1 MAMPARYRERL
12 LESCGG
18 RLVVTVDRDHCLLVY
33 PLPEWEIIE
42 EKLNALPSLNKQSRL
57 LQRLLIGHAT
67 ELDMDGQGR
76 ILLPAM
82 LRDFAGLKKKTVLI
96 GQGKKFEIWDEETW
110 NESQEEWV
118 AAVQADDGELPAALE
133 DLSLDEALESLN
145 IRPSGIYIDATFGRG
160 GHSRAIL
167 QQLDAKGR
175 LIAFDQDL
183 EAVAFAKQ
191 QFADEP
197 RLSIEHCNFNQ
208 VADVIERYGLKEKI
222 DGVLMDLGVSSPQ
235 LDDAERGFSFLRS
248 GPLDMRMDTSQGET
262 ARQWLARVKPADLI
276 NVLKRYGEE
285 KFAKRI
291 ATAIVETRAERDI
304 TETGDLA
311 EIISNAIPVK
321 EKHKHPATR
330 SFQAIRIYINEELR
344 AVEQGLQGAV
354 SVLAKGGRLSVISF
368 HSLEDRIVKRFMRD
382 ISSRPKLPAGL
393 PVMEAD
399 IEVPYR
405 LAGKPVVAGEQELK
419 VNPRARSAR
428 LRVLERRL

>member
-1 MAMPARYRERL
+1 MGDFNHQSVL
-12 LESCGG
+12 LE
-18 RLVVTVDRDHCLLVY
+18 
-33 PLPEWEIIE
+33 
-42 EKLNALPSLNKQSRL
+42 
-57 LQRLLIGHAT
+57 
-67 ELDMDGQGR
+67 
-76 ILLPAM
+76 
-82 LRDFAGLKKKTVLI
+82 
-96 GQGKKFEIWDEETW
+96 
-110 NESQEEWV
+110 
-118 AAVQADDGELPAALE
+118 
-133 DLSLDEALESLN
+133 EALESLN

-167 QQLDAKGR
+167 QQLNEQGR
-175 LIAFDQDL
+175 LIAFDQDP

-197 RLSIEHCNFNQ
+197 RLTIEHCNFNQ
-208 VADVIERYGLKEKI
+208 VADVVEQYGLSGKI
-222 DGVLMDLGVSSPQ
+222 DGVLMDLGVSSPH
-235 LDDAERGFSFLRS
+235 LDDAERGFSFMRS
-248 GPLDMRMDTSQGET
+248 GPLDMRMDTTQGET
-262 ARQWLARVKPADLI
+262 AGQWLARVKPADLI
-276 NVLKRYGEE
+276 NVLKKYGEE

-291 ATAIVETRAERDI
+291 ATAIVETRAIREI

-330 SFQAIRIYINEELR
+330 SFQAIRIYINQELQML
-344 AVEQGLQGAV
+344 EQGLKGAV

-399 IEVPYR
+399 IEVPFR
-405 LAGKPVVAGEQELK
+405 LVSKPIVAGAKELK
-419 VNPRARSAR
+419 ANPRSRSAR

>member
-1 MAMPARYRERL
+1 M
-12 LESCGG
+12 G
-18 RLVVTVDRDHCLLVY
+18 
-33 PLPEWEIIE
+33 
-42 EKLNALPSLNKQSRL
+42 
-57 LQRLLIGHAT
+57 
-67 ELDMDGQGR
+67 
-76 ILLPAM
+76 
-82 LRDFAGLKKKTVLI
+82 DFNHQAVL
-96 GQGKKFEIWDEETW
+96 
-110 NESQEEWV
+110 
-118 AAVQADDGELPAALE
+118 
-133 DLSLDEALESLN
+133 LDEALESLN

>member
-1 MAMPARYRERL
+1 M
-12 LESCGG
+12 
-18 RLVVTVDRDHCLLVY
+18 
-33 PLPEWEIIE
+33 
-42 EKLNALPSLNKQSRL
+42 
-57 LQRLLIGHAT
+57 
-67 ELDMDGQGR
+67 
-76 ILLPAM
+76 
-82 LRDFAGLKKKTVLI
+82 
-96 GQGKKFEIWDEETW
+96 
-110 NESQEEWV
+110 
-118 AAVQADDGELPAALE
+118 
-133 DLSLDEALESLN
+133 DEALESLN
-145 IRPSGIYIDATFGRG
+145 ICPSGIYIDATFGSG

-167 QQLDAKGR
+167 QQLGEKGR
-175 LIAFDQDL
+175 LIAFDQDP

-208 VADVIERYGLKEKI
+208 VADVIEQYGLKEKI

-291 ATAIVETRAERDI
+291 ATAIVETRAEREI

-311 EIISNAIPVK
+311 DIISNAIPVK

-344 AVEQGLQGAV
+344 AVEQGLKGAV
-354 SVLAKGGRLSVISF
+354 SVLAKEGRLSVISF

-382 ISSRPKLPAGL
+382 MSSRPKLPAGL

-405 LAGKPVVAGEQELK
+405 LVGKPVVAGKKELE

-428 LRVLERRL
+428 LRVLERRI

>member
-1 MAMPARYRERL
+1 MSDFNHQSVL
-12 LESCGG
+12 L
-18 RLVVTVDRDHCLLVY
+18 
-33 PLPEWEIIE
+33 
-42 EKLNALPSLNKQSRL
+42 N
-57 LQRLLIGHAT
+57 
-67 ELDMDGQGR
+67 
-76 ILLPAM
+76 
-82 LRDFAGLKKKTVLI
+82 
-96 GQGKKFEIWDEETW
+96 
-110 NESQEEWV
+110 
-118 AAVQADDGELPAALE
+118 
-133 DLSLDEALESLN
+133 EALESLN
-145 IRPSGIYIDATFGRG
+145 ICPSGNYIDATFGRG

-167 QQLDAKGR
+167 QKLNEKGR
-175 LIAFDQDL
+175 LIAFDQDP

-197 RLSIEHCNFNQ
+197 RLTIEHCNFNR
-208 VADVIERYGLKEKI
+208 VADVVEQYGLTKKI

-235 LDDAERGFSFLRS
+235 LDDAGRGFSFLRS

-276 NVLKRYGEE
+276 IVLKKYGEE

-291 ATAIVETRAERDI
+291 ATAIVEIRAEREI

-330 SFQAIRIYINEELR
+330 SFQAIRIYLNEELQ
-344 AVEQGLQGAV
+344 AIEQGLQGAV
-354 SVLAKGGRLSVISF
+354 SVLAKNGRLSVISF

-399 IEVPYR
+399 IEVPYG
-405 LAGKPVVAGEQELK
+405 LVGKPATAGVEELSI
-419 VNPRARSAR
+419 NPRARSAR

>member
-1 MAMPARYRERL
+1 MGDF
-12 LESCGG
+12 S
-18 RLVVTVDRDHCLLVY
+18 H
-33 PLPEWEIIE
+33 
-42 EKLNALPSLNKQSRL
+42 QS
-57 LQRLLIGHAT
+57 
-67 ELDMDGQGR
+67 
-76 ILLPAM
+76 
-82 LRDFAGLKKKTVLI
+82 VL
-96 GQGKKFEIWDEETW
+96 
-110 NESQEEWV
+110 
-118 AAVQADDGELPAALE
+118 
-133 DLSLDEALESLN
+133 LDEALESLN

-167 QQLDAKGR
+167 QQLDEQGR
-175 LIAFDQDL
+175 LIAFDQDP
-183 EAVAFAKQ
+183 EAVAYGRE

-197 RLSIEHCNFNQ
+197 RLTIEHCNFNQ
-208 VADVIERYGLKEKI
+208 VADVVEQYGLTEKI

-248 GPLDMRMDTSQGET
+248 GPLDMRMDTSRGET
-262 ARQWLARVKPADLI
+262 AREWLARVKPADLI

-291 ATAIVETRAERDI
+291 ATAIVETREQREIED
-304 TETGDLA
+304 TGDLA

-321 EKHKHPATR
+321 AKYTVARHKHPATR
-330 SFQAIRIYINEELR
+330 SFQAIRIFINEELQ
-344 AVEQGLQGAV
+344 AVERGLEGAA

-405 LAGKPVVAGEQELK
+405 LVGKPVVAGEAELEA
-419 VNPRARSAR
+419 NPRARSAR
-428 LRVLERRL
+428 LRVLERRR